1 MLVQT
6 FEDQVRKT
14 PGKIAVKTPGTSLT
28 YEELNTRANRLARY
42 ILDKIP
48 RTGGSDHPSVGLL
61 FDHGEHMITAVLAVL
76 KAGKCYV
83 PLSPDYPQK
92 RLTYLLSHSESRLL
106 LTHSPHADRARELA
120 SENKIGFLDI
130 LDQGIA
136 AFPGE
141 NLSRE
146 AAGDTGEK
154 SAYIMYTSGS
164 TGHPKGIRQIHENVV
179 YYINNWTRLF
189 SITSSDRMTLFSSFC
204 HDGSGQDM
212 FGALHNGA
220 TLYLLNP
227 KDLRADIPLSEFL
240 LKEEITIW
248 HSVPSLYNHFVNTLT
263 GEERFPLLR
272 FILLGGEALR
282 QHEIQVFKKHFPH
295 STLVNIYG
303 QTESSVNSTWSVR
316 PGDPVEELIIGEPL
330 DNTRIFL
337 IDEEGN
343 AVEPLETGEIIVA
356 CPHLSPGYWKD
367 DETTGK
373 FFRHHPEL
381 GPLYRTGDLGRLLL
395 NGNIEFIGRKDN
407 QVKIRGFRVEL
418 GEIETQLLKHPDI
431 KEAVVRAFETDSNSA
446 GGRDIYLCGY
456 VVCRGGEGGEDGEE
470 LRTYL
475 SAHLPDYMVPAV
487 FVQMDRF
494 PLTNSG
500 KVDRKSLPT
509 PELGSGERSVAP
521 RNRLEE
527 TLLETWSEVLGTG
540 SNTIGIDDNFF
551 SLGGHSLKA
560 ITLASRIHK
569 RLGAKIPLAE
579 MFKNPTI
586 RGFAHYI
593 NIQKGT
599 GGDEDMYI
607 PIEAA
612 EEKEYYPLTSAQKRL
627 YLLQRLSPGM
637 TGYNVT
643 TAVEVE
649 GEIDRGKLEAAFREL
664 IRGHDGFRTAF
675 IFTGG
680 VPVQRIH
687 DHVDF
692 EFSDVHGIEDF
703 IRPFDLSKAPL
714 LRAGLMIAGKA
725 SPVLLVDMHHIVT
738 DGLSMGIFVN
748 DFVAAY
754 EGEPLPPPRVRY
766 RDYAL
771 WQNLQEQEDRRK
783 RQEAYWVEQFAGDL
797 PVVELPLD
805 FPRPPV
811 QAFEGGGTRFAF
823 TEMETAALKEL
834 EPRYEVTIF
843 MLLSAGLYVLL
854 SKIGARQPEDIVIGT
869 AVEGRGGADLEGTAG
884 LFVNTLALRNYPV
897 GERSFDE
904 FVRNVRDR
912 VLDAVEN
919 QDYPFE
925 RLVEKVSVPRD
936 AGRNP
941 LFDVMFTY
949 QETGES
955 QKGIAGLTFTP
966 MPFEIDSSNFDMFL
980 QAFESRGTLSFRL
993 RYCTR
998 LFKEETVRRIAGYFQ
1013 QVIRS
1018 VIEDPGIRLSEIEIL
1033 PPGEKHRILV
1043 EFNRTDTPYPEDQVL
1058 HRLFEEQAL
1067 RTPDRTAVTGRG
1079 IRGHRGVTLTYRRLN
1094 EMSSSLASLLRR
1106 KGVRP
1111 GTIVGIMV
1119 ERTVE
1124 MMVGLWAILKSG
1136 GAYIPLD
1143 PGYPRERTRYVL
1155 RHSGTALLVGRP
1167 HSTEALP
1174 FEGEIIDIADN
1185 PGDAVNV
1192 PANSA
1197 PPPDWAYVIYTS
1209 GSTGNPKGV
1218 VVRHRSAVNFIK
1230 AMTSII
1236 PFSPGKTMLAL
1247 TTVSFDIFFLET
1259 LLPLTLGLTVVIAG
1273 EEQANDPAL
1282 LERLVS
1288 RQRVNMV
1295 QVTPSRL
1302 QLLLNLTGD
1311 LRVLAGVGE
1320 LMVGGEAFPAPLFKR
1335 VKESFPG
1342 SIYNMYGPTETTIWS
1357 TVKDLTGTRPG
1368 NLTIGTPIANTR
1380 VYIVDRRSRPVPAGV
1395 PGELLIGGDGVAAGY
1410 LNNPEL
1416 TAEKFNRSYKSYK
1429 TYISYKTGDL
1439 ARWLPNGE
1447 IDFLGRTDH
1456 QVKLRGFRIEL
1467 EEIEEQLMKHEHI
1480 REAVVAL
1487 KTVKSGEK
1495 HLCAYFI
1502 SDNGTGLTA
1511 PQLREALSARLPH
1524 YMLPSF
1530 FIPLEKMPLTPNG
1543 KIDRNALPGP
1553 GSSPADAHRTYVA
1566 PQTGNEKTIARLW
1579 KEVLHVENVGLSDN
1593 FFDLGGNSMN
1603 VIQLNWK
1610 LKEAF
1615 GIDIP
1620 AAIMFRNLSIG
1631 FLDRYIRQHG
1641 NPEVPGPELERQA
1654 RQTGALDRARNTYKN
1669 TVGKLAARR
1678 RVR

>member
-1 MLVQT
+1 MLVKR
-6 FEDQVRKT
+6 FEEQVRKT
-14 PGKIAVKTPGTSLT
+14 PGKMAVKTAGVSLT

-92 RLTYLLSHSESRLL
+92 RLTYMLSHSESRLL

-130 LDQGIA
+130 LDPGIA

-164 TGHPKGIRQIHENVV
+164 TGRPKGIRQTHENVA
-179 YYINNWTRLF
+179 YYIDNWTRLF

-282 QHEIQVFKKHFPH
+282 QHEIQVFKEHFPH

-303 QTESSVNSTWSVR
+303 QTESSVNSTWSIR

-418 GEIETQLLKHPDI
+418 GEIETQLLKHPGI

-509 PELGSGERSVAP
+509 PELGSGEQFVAP
-521 RNRLEE
+521 RNSLED
-527 TLLETWSEVLGTG
+527 TLLGIWSEVLGIDRDTF
-540 SNTIGIDDNFF
+540 GIDDNFF

-560 ITLASRIHK
+560 ITLSSHIHR
-569 RLGAKIPLAE
+569 RLNARIPLAE
-579 MFKNPTI
+579 MFKNPTV
-586 RGFAHYI
+586 RGFAAYI
-593 NIQKGT
+593 QNSAHGA
-599 GGDEDMYI
+599 EDTYRAVE
-607 PIEAA
+607 PA
-612 EEKEYYPLTSAQKRL
+612 EERDYYPLTSAQKRL
-627 YLLQRLSPGM
+627 YLMQRLAPAM

-643 TAVEVE
+643 TAVEVK

-680 VPVQRIH
+680 EPVQRIH

-692 EFSDVHGIEDF
+692 KFSEVPRIDRFVH
-703 IRPFDLSKAPL
+703 PFDLSKAPL
-714 LRAGLMIAGKA
+714 LRVGIIKTGEA
-725 SPVLLVDMHHIVT
+725 SHVLIVDMHHIIT
-738 DGLSMGIFVN
+738 DGLSMGILID
-748 DFVAAY
+748 DFIAAY
-754 EGEPLPPPRVRY
+754 EGEPLSPPRVRY

-771 WQNLQEQEDRRK
+771 WQGRPEQENRRK
-783 RQEAYWVEQFAGDL
+783 QQETYWLEQFEGELHAVD
-797 PVVELPLD
+797 LPLD
-805 FPRPPV
+805 FSRPPV
-811 QAFEGGGTRFAF
+811 RDFEGADIRFEFVNVEA
-823 TEMETAALKEL
+823 AALKNL
-834 EPRYEVTIF
+834 EQRYEVTMF
-843 MLLSAGLYVLL
+843 MLLLAGLYVLF
-854 SKIGARQPEDIVIGT
+854 SKIGAGQPEDIVIGT
-869 AVEGRGGADLEGTAG
+869 AVEGRGRADLEQAAG
-884 LFVNTLALRNYPV
+884 LFINTLALRNYPV
-897 GERSFDE
+897 GERPFDE

-925 RLVEKVSVPRD
+925 RLVEKVSVPGNARD
-936 AGRNP
+936 PGRNP

-949 QETGES
+949 QEMGES
-955 QKGIAGLTFTP
+955 KKGIPGLTFTP
-966 MPFEIDSSNFDMFL
+966 VEQKIDSSNFDMFL

-998 LFKEETVRRIAGYFQ
+998 LFKEETVRRITGYFE
-1013 QVIRS
+1013 QVVRS
-1018 VIEDPGIRLSEIEIL
+1018 VIEDPGVCLSEIDIL
-1033 PPGEKHRILV
+1033 PEAEKLRLLV
-1043 EFNRTDTPYPEDQVL
+1043 EFNRTETPYAGDKVL
-1058 HRLFEEQAL
+1058 HQLFEEQVL
-1067 RTPDRTAVTGRG
+1067 RTPDHTAVTGRS
-1079 IRGHRGVTLTYRRLN
+1079 IRGNRGETLTYRRLG
-1094 EMSSSLASLLRR
+1094 EKSTRLASLLRR

-1111 GTIVGIMV
+1111 GIVVGLMV

-1124 MMVGLWAILKSG
+1124 MIAGLLAILKAG

-1143 PGYPRERTRYVL
+1143 PGYPRERVRYVL
-1155 RHSGTALLVGRP
+1155 RHSGAALLLSQPRLAGGF
-1167 HSTEALP
+1167 P
-1174 FEGEIIDIADN
+1174 FEGEIVDIADTPDETAN
-1185 PGDAVNV
+1185 IPGNV
-1192 PANSA
+1192 ASPS
-1197 PPPDWAYVIYTS
+1197 DWAYVIYTS

-1218 VVRHRSAVNFIK
+1218 VVRHRSAVNFIE

-1259 LLPLTLGLTVVIAG
+1259 LLPLTRGLTVVIAG
-1273 EEQANDPAL
+1273 EEQVNDPAL
-1282 LERLVS
+1282 LERLVA
-1288 RQRVNMV
+1288 RQRVNMA

-1311 LRVLAGVGE
+1311 LRVLTGVGC
-1320 LMVGGEAFPAPLFKR
+1320 P
-1335 VKESFPG
+1335 
-1342 SIYNMYGPTETTIWS
+1342 
-1357 TVKDLTGTRPG
+1357 
-1368 NLTIGTPIANTR
+1368 
-1380 VYIVDRRSRPVPAGV
+1380 
-1395 PGELLIGGDGVAAGY
+1395 
-1410 LNNPEL
+1410 
-1416 TAEKFNRSYKSYK
+1416 
-1429 TYISYKTGDL
+1429 
-1439 ARWLPNGE
+1439 
-1447 IDFLGRTDH
+1447 
-1456 QVKLRGFRIEL
+1456 
-1467 EEIEEQLMKHEHI
+1467 
-1480 REAVVAL
+1480 
-1487 KTVKSGEK
+1487 VKSVRK
-1495 HLCAYFI
+1495 VRVSRRWMRVNI
-1502 SDNGTGLTA
+1502 ITN
-1511 PQLREALSARLPH
+1511 P
-1524 YMLPSF
+1524 
-1530 FIPLEKMPLTPNG
+1530 
-1543 KIDRNALPGP
+1543 
-1553 GSSPADAHRTYVA
+1553 
-1566 PQTGNEKTIARLW
+1566 
-1579 KEVLHVENVGLSDN
+1579 GLSH
-1593 FFDLGGNSMN
+1593 S
-1603 VIQLNWK
+1603 
-1610 LKEAF
+1610 
-1615 GIDIP
+1615 
-1620 AAIMFRNLSIG
+1620 R
-1631 FLDRYIRQHG
+1631 
-1641 NPEVPGPELERQA
+1641 
-1654 RQTGALDRARNTYKN
+1654 
-1669 TVGKLAARR
+1669 VG
-1678 RVR
+1678 